1 MLSVMPAST
10 GPAPSCLEFS
20 MSNVLAVDIG
30 GTKVAAGIVDSH
42 GRPSHKNQIQTV
54 LPDAE
59 QLYPRLLSLVKE
71 TLDATSDPIE
81 AIGVG
86 CGGPAK
92 NSYQLVS
99 PLNIP
104 EWRDFPLREKLEDDM
119 QIRTYVDN
127 DAKALALAEGWVGT
141 AKHCSNFI
149 AMVVSTGVGGGIVL
163 NGTLL
168 DGADGNAG
176 HIGHVFVDPQGG
188 KDANGVSGLL
198 EGSASGSALSRALGS
213 PAVNANDETRKRVG
227 TLVERAVASVANLLD
242 LQLAVVAGSVALGFG
257 DIFFEAAQSTIDQ
270 LSKIDHAQGTK
281 IVPSVLEDKGPL
293 IGAGAVGFRALGE
306 IDL

>member
-1 MLSVMPAST
+1 
-10 GPAPSCLEFS
+10 

-99 PLNIP
+99 PL
-104 EWRDFPLREKLEDDM
+104 
-119 QIRTYVDN
+119 
-127 DAKALALAEGWVGT
+127 
-141 AKHCSNFI
+141 
-149 AMVVSTGVGGGIVL
+149 
-163 NGTLL
+163 TLSL
-168 DGADGNAG
+168 I
-176 HIGHVFVDPQGG
+176 HISEPT
-188 KDANGVSGLL
+188 
-198 EGSASGSALSRALGS
+198 S
-213 PAVNANDETRKRVG
+213 PN
-227 TLVERAVASVANLLD
+227 
-242 LQLAVVAGSVALGFG
+242 
-257 DIFFEAAQSTIDQ
+257 
-270 LSKIDHAQGTK
+270 
-281 IVPSVLEDKGPL
+281 
-293 IGAGAVGFRALGE
+293 
-306 IDL
+306 

>member
-1 MLSVMPAST
+1 MLSVMPASI
-10 GPAPSCLEFS
+10 GRAPSRLEFS
-20 MSNVLAVDIG
+20 MSNVLAIDIG
-30 GTKVAAGIVDSH
+30 GTKVATGIVDSH

-54 LPDAE
+54 LPNAE
-59 QLYPRLLSLVKE
+59 QLYPRLLRLVKE
-71 TLDATSDPIE
+71 TLEQASDPIE

-92 NSYQLVS
+92 DSYQLVS

-104 EWRDFPLREKLEDDM
+104 EWRDFPLRRKLEDDI
-119 QIRTYVDN
+119 QIPTYVDN

-176 HIGHVFVDPQGG
+176 HIGHVFVDPKGG
-188 KDANGVSGLL
+188 EDANGVSGLL
-198 EGSASGSALSRALGS
+198 EGSASGSALHRALGF
-213 PAVNANDETRKRVG
+213 PAVNANDETRERVG
-227 TLVERAVASVANLLD
+227 MLVGRAVASVANLLD

-257 DIFFEAAQSTIDQ
+257 DIFFAAAQSTIDE

-281 IVPSVLEDKGPL
+281 IVPSELEDMGPL
-293 IGAGAVGFRALGE
+293 IGAGAVGFRALGK